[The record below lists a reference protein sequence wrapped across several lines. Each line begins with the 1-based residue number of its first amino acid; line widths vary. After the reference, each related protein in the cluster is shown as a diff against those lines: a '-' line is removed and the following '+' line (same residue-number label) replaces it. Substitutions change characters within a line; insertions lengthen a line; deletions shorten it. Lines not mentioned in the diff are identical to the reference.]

1 MLHFKRGALLHD
13 VGKIGVPDNIL
24 RKPGVLTEEER
35 REVEKHVIYAR
46 AMLSPIRYLAP
57 ALDIPTYHHE
67 RWDGTGYPDGLA
79 GESIPEAA
87 RIFAI
92 VDVWDALISDRVY
105 RKALPE
111 EEVIKRI
118 LLQRGTHFDPRVVDS
133 FLSMIREDNALQNNG
148 KAPE

>member
-1 MLHFKRGALLHD
+1 MLHFQRGALLHD
-13 VGKIGVPDNIL
+13 VGKIGVSDSIL

-35 REVEKHVIYAR
+35 REVQKHVLYGR
-46 AMLSPIRYLAP
+46 AMLSPIQYLAP

-67 RWDGTGYPDGLA
+67 RWDGTGYPEGLA
-79 GESIPEAA
+79 GEAIPEAA

-118 LLQRGTHFDPRVVDS
+118 LMQRGTHFDPRVVDF
-133 FLSMIREDNALQNNG
+133 FLSMIRENDEMRNYK
-148 KAPE
+148 KAAE